1 MHSTQKII
9 KKKRITFISLLFAS
23 IPVALIYLFLREIP
37 VLNSLF
43 VNYIYSGTSIFF
55 PFLPYTNIVF
65 NFSTS
70 HLLDIIII
78 LNIIGSLERTGYH
91 YYTNVILKK
100 NYLEV
105 YPELYFLE
113 TNEMQEESTLN
124 ANLILSYKK
133 NLDTL
138 VNESSGESTFYRKS
152 IIKANRFSNNRGY
165 CGSRFKIECINL
177 NTNFQN
183 FSTNILIN
191 YHLPSKNNNLFSNS
205 FENFHQE
212 EGIY

>member
-1 MHSTQKII
+1 MQSSRKITN
-9 KKKRITFISLLFAS
+9 KRLTFISLLFGS
-23 IPVALIYLFLREIP
+23 IPVAFIYLFLRDIP

-43 VNYIYSGTSIFF
+43 VNYVNSGTSIFF

-70 HLLDIIII
+70 HLIDIIII
-78 LNIIGSLERTGYH
+78 INIIGSLERTGYH
-91 YYTNVILKK
+91 YYMNVCLKK

-105 YPELYFLE
+105 YPELYYLE
-113 TNEMQEESTLN
+113 TNEMQEVSYLN
-124 ANLILSYKK
+124 TDLILGLKENSGI
-133 NLDTL
+133 LED
-138 VNESSGESTFYRKS
+138 ERSGETTFYQES
-152 IIKANRFSNNRGY
+152 IIKANRLRNNHHECY
-165 CGSRFKIECINL
+165 GSRFKMECTNL

-191 YHLPSKNNNLFSNS
+191 YHLPSKNNIIFSNF

-212 EGIY
+212 GGK